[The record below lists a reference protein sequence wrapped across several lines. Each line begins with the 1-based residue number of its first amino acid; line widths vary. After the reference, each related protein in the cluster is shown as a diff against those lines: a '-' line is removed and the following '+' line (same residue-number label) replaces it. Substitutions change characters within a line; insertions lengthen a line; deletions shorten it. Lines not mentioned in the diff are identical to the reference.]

1 MTIPHDRQFRQDELA
16 RMEPTTRGVL
26 HTLGLLG
33 GEHRQDADAIQ
44 WTSRELLAVRRT
56 VFEVNY
62 PDLLGM
68 VFVPPDIEST
78 DVGAMHYT
86 YNYTDRVGK
95 AKIAGSMPRGNI
107 PRVDVKT
114 EQATPI
120 EIQSFVIAYGWN
132 MQEMRAQVMAR
143 RPLTADRA
151 IAARKTIA
159 QEHDDAIL
167 IGDGT
172 ADYKYL
178 RGLFKLPISGG
189 SAVNVYSVPNG
200 DSGSPLWANKT
211 GMEIVA
217 DLHGACNAIQT
228 TTNGV
233 EVASM
238 VALPLTSMTTAMQK
252 RIGDGSSVSALD
264 YFIEQRKKMT
274 RGYFQG
280 VEASVKLETA
290 GATSNKRMVAYDRN
304 PSKVFR
310 VDPVEFEQL
319 PPQVVDFETVINCHA
334 RSAGVVN
341 PYPKS
346 VAYGDGI

>member
-1 MTIPHDRQFRQDELA
+1 MTNKQFRQDEIA
-16 RMEPTTRGVL
+16 RMEPTSRMIL
-26 HTLGLLG
+26 NQLGLTSG
-33 GEHRQDADAIQ
+33 DSRQDADALQ
-44 WTSRELLAVRRT
+44 WTSRELLSVRRQ
-56 VFEVNY
+56 VFEVKY

-68 VFVPPDIEST
+68 VFVPPDIETT
-78 DVGAMHYT
+78 DPGASHFT

-95 AKIAGSMPRGNI
+95 AKLVGSMPRGNI

-120 EIQSFVIAYGWN
+120 EIQSMVVAYGWN
-132 MQEMRAQVMAR
+132 LQEMRASIFAR
-143 RPLTADRA
+143 RPLSASRA
-151 IAARKTIA
+151 VAARKTIA
-159 QEHDDAIL
+159 QEHDDIIL

-172 ADYKYL
+172 ADYKNL
-178 RGLFKLPISGG
+178 RGLFKLPVSGG
-189 SAVNVYSVPNG
+189 SAVNVYTVPNG
-200 DSGSPLWANKT
+200 AAASPLWTQKT

-217 DLHGACNAIQT
+217 DLHGLCNAIQT
-228 TTNGV
+228 ATNGV

-238 VALPLTSMTTAMQK
+238 VALPLTSMTTAMEK

-290 GATSNKRMVAYDRN
+290 GATGNKRMVAYDRN
-304 PSKVFR
+304 PEKVFR
-310 VDPVEFEQL
+310 VDPVEFEQM
-319 PPQVVDFETVINCHA
+319 PVQVVDFESVTNCHA
-334 RSAGVVN
+334 RSAGVCN

>member
-1 MTIPHDRQFRQDELA
+1 MTNKQFRQDEIA
-16 RMEPTTRGVL
+16 RMEPTSRMIL
-26 HTLGLLG
+26 NQLGLTSG
-33 GEHRQDADAIQ
+33 DQRQDADALQ
-44 WTSRELLAVRRT
+44 WTSRELLSVRRQ
-56 VFEVNY
+56 VFEVKY

-68 VFVPPDIEST
+68 VFVPPDLEET
-78 DVGAMHYT
+78 DPGASHFT
-86 YNYTDRVGK
+86 YNYTDRAGK
-95 AKIAGSMPRGNI
+95 AKLVGSMPRGNI

-120 EIQSFVIAYGWN
+120 GIQSLVVAYGWN
-132 MQEMRAQVMAR
+132 LQEMRASIFAR
-143 RPLTADRA
+143 RPLSASRA
-151 IAARKTIA
+151 VAARKTIA
-159 QEHDDAIL
+159 QEHDDIIL

-178 RGLFKLPISGG
+178 RGLFKLPVSGG
-189 SAVNVYSVPNG
+189 SAVNVYTVPNG
-200 DSGSPLWANKT
+200 AAASPLWANKT

-217 DLHGACNAIQT
+217 DLHGLCNAIQT
-228 TTNGV
+228 ATNGV

-238 VALPLTSMTTAMQK
+238 VALPLTSMTTAMEK

-290 GATSNKRMVAYDRN
+290 GATGNKRMAAYDRN
-304 PSKVFR
+304 PEKVFR
-310 VDPVEFEQL
+310 VDPVEFEQM
-319 PPQVVDFETVINCHA
+319 PVQVVDFESVTNCHA
-334 RSAGVVN
+334 RSAGVCN

>member
-1 MTIPHDRQFRQDELA
+1 MTNKQFRQDEIA
-16 RMEPTTRGVL
+16 RMEPTSRMIL
-26 HTLGLLG
+26 NQLGLTSG
-33 GEHRQDADAIQ
+33 DIRQDADALQ
-44 WTSRELLAVRRT
+44 WTSRELLSVRRQ
-56 VFEVNY
+56 VFEVKY

-68 VFVPPDIEST
+68 VFVPPDIETT
-78 DVGAMHYT
+78 DPGASHFT

-95 AKIAGSMPRGNI
+95 AKLVGSMPRGNI

-120 EIQSFVIAYGWN
+120 EIQSLVVAYGWN
-132 MQEMRAQVMAR
+132 LQEMRASIFAR
-143 RPLTADRA
+143 RPLSASRA
-151 IAARKTIA
+151 VAARKTIA
-159 QEHDDAIL
+159 QEHDDIIL

-178 RGLFKLPISGG
+178 RGLFKLPVSGG
-189 SAVNVYSVPNG
+189 SAVNVYTVPNG
-200 DSGSPLWANKT
+200 AAASPLWTQKT

-217 DLHGACNAIQT
+217 DLHGLCNAIQT
-228 TTNGV
+228 ATNGV

-238 VALPLTSMTTAMQK
+238 VALPLTSMTTAMEK

-290 GATSNKRMVAYDRN
+290 GATGNKRMVAYDRN
-304 PSKVFR
+304 PEKVFR
-310 VDPVEFEQL
+310 VDPVEFEQM
-319 PPQVVDFETVINCHA
+319 PVQVVDFESVTNCHA
-334 RSAGVVN
+334 RSAGVCN

>member
-1 MTIPHDRQFRQDELA
+1 MTTPDKQFRQDELA
-16 RMEPTTRGVL
+16 LMEPTSRAIL
-26 HTLGLLG
+26 NQLGLTTG
-33 GEHRQDADAIQ
+33 DVRQDADAVQ
-44 WTSRELLAVRRT
+44 WTSRELLYVRRK

-68 VFVPPDIEST
+68 IFVPPDNEST
-78 DVGAMHYT
+78 DAGASHFT
-86 YNYTDRVGK
+86 YNYTDRVGR
-95 AKIAGSMPRGNI
+95 AKLAGAMPRGNI

-120 EIQSFVIAYGWN
+120 EIQSIVLAYGWN
-132 MQEMRAQVMAR
+132 LQELRAEIFAR
-143 RPLTADRA
+143 RPLSGARA
-151 IAARKTIA
+151 IATRKTMA
-159 QEHDDAIL
+159 QEHDDIIL

-178 RGLFKLPISGG
+178 RGLFKLPITGG
-189 SAVNVYSVPNG
+189 SAVNVYTVPNG

-217 DLHGACNAIQT
+217 DLHGLCNAIQT
-228 TTNGV
+228 ATNGV

-238 VALPLTSMTTAMQK
+238 VGLPLTSMTTAMQK

-290 GATSNKRMVAYDRN
+290 GATSNKRMAAYDRN
-304 PSKVFR
+304 ADKVFR
-310 VDPVEFEQL
+310 VDPIEFEQL
-319 PPQVVDFETVINCHA
+319 PPQVDGFETVINCHM
-334 RSAGVVN
+334 RTAGVCN

>member
-1 MTIPHDRQFRQDELA
+1 MTNKQFRQDEIA
-16 RMEPTTRGVL
+16 RMEPTSRMIL
-26 HTLGLLG
+26 NQLGLTSG
-33 GEHRQDADAIQ
+33 DSRQDADALQ
-44 WTSRELLAVRRT
+44 WTSRELLSVRRQ
-56 VFEVNY
+56 VFEVKY

-68 VFVPPDIEST
+68 VFVPPDIETT
-78 DVGAMHYT
+78 DPGASHFT

-95 AKIAGSMPRGNI
+95 AKLVGSMPRGNI

-120 EIQSFVIAYGWN
+120 EIQSLVVAYGWN
-132 MQEMRAQVMAR
+132 LQEMRASIFAR
-143 RPLTADRA
+143 RPLSASRA
-151 IAARKTIA
+151 VAARKTIA
-159 QEHDDAIL
+159 QEHDDIIL
-167 IGDGT
+167 IGDGS

-178 RGLFKLPISGG
+178 RGLFKLPVSGG
-189 SAVNVYSVPNG
+189 SAVNVYTVPNG
-200 DSGSPLWANKT
+200 AAASPLWTQKT

-217 DLHGACNAIQT
+217 DLHGLCNAIQT
-228 TTNGV
+228 ATNGV

-238 VALPLTSMTTAMQK
+238 VALPLTSMTTAMEK

-290 GATSNKRMVAYDRN
+290 GATGNKRMAAYDRN
-304 PSKVFR
+304 PEKVFR
-310 VDPVEFEQL
+310 VDPVEFEQM
-319 PPQVVDFETVINCHA
+319 PVQVVDFESVTNCHA
-334 RSAGVVN
+334 RSAGVCN

>member
-1 MTIPHDRQFRQDELA
+1 MTNKQFRQDEIA
-16 RMEPTTRGVL
+16 RMEPTSRMIL
-26 HTLGLLG
+26 NQLGLTSG
-33 GEHRQDADAIQ
+33 DSRQDADALQ
-44 WTSRELLAVRRT
+44 WTSRELLSVRRQ
-56 VFEVNY
+56 VFEVKY

-68 VFVPPDIEST
+68 VFVPPDIETT
-78 DVGAMHYT
+78 DPGASHFT

-95 AKIAGSMPRGNI
+95 AKLVGSMPRGNI

-120 EIQSFVIAYGWN
+120 EIQSLVVAYGWN
-132 MQEMRAQVMAR
+132 LQEMRASIFAR
-143 RPLTADRA
+143 RPLSASRA
-151 IAARKTIA
+151 VAARKTIA
-159 QEHDDAIL
+159 QEHDDIIL

-178 RGLFKLPISGG
+178 RGLFKLPVSGG
-189 SAVNVYSVPNG
+189 SAVNVYTVPNG
-200 DSGSPLWANKT
+200 AAASPLWTQKT

-217 DLHGACNAIQT
+217 DLHGLCNAIQT
-228 TTNGV
+228 ATNGV

-238 VALPLTSMTTAMQK
+238 VALPLTSMTTAMEK

-290 GATSNKRMVAYDRN
+290 GATGNKRMAAYDRN
-304 PSKVFR
+304 PEKVFR
-310 VDPVEFEQL
+310 VDPVEFEQM
-319 PPQVVDFETVINCHA
+319 PVQVVDFESVTNCHA
-334 RSAGVVN
+334 RSAGVCN